1 MTNDSPKSRERPLLT
16 WGLGLVAVAL
26 MAAILIPRLGGR
38 LWWVQSLHFAQVQ
51 FAILLIVV
59 TVTVVFLLDLI
70 LLFAG
75 MPALA
80 PFRGLSPVLDGAF
93 LVAALGLGWLSY
105 TTFREQV

>member
-1 MTNDSPKSRERPLLT
+1 MPKVLCII
-16 WGLGLVAVAL
+16 GLVAA
-26 MAAILIPRLGGR
+26 G
-38 LWWVQSLHFAQVQ
+38 
-51 FAILLIVV
+51 LLA
-59 TVTVVFLLDLI
+59 VVFLLDLI

-105 TTFREQV
+105 STFREQV